1 MSQHKNLTI
10 QSEGFPATIE
20 TWNVLNDSI
29 QHALSVSAGIIGSN
43 TILSG
48 CNQYNQG
55 NDTYVSDGVI
65 TVDKKVFSFK
75 GGKKT
80 TGVTVIT
87 EKTSAVYDTNS
98 EAAKEMLPVYEF
110 SYATNAGSGQSLIPW
125 DAFVRVADLKGLSE
139 LVPKVDNV
147 WENRI
152 IDSGTIKFKI
162 HIDGYTPWSVWSI
175 ELKEEYQNTDYIV
188 LLNHFTDNNDGGT
201 INDFINYKVY
211 DKRIK
216 SFMII
221 AYPNQDTMKKPDGY
235 SYNHQIDWC
244 VIKKG
249 K

>member
-43 TILSG
+43 AILSG

-125 DAFVRVADLKGLSE
+125 DSFVRVADLKGLND
-139 LVPKVDNV
+139 LIPKVDNV
-147 WENRI
+147 WENRV
-152 IDSGTIKFKI
+152 IDSGTIKFNI
-162 HIDGYTPWSVWSI
+162 HIDGDVNWSVWKI
-175 ELKEEYQNTDYIV
+175 ELKEEHQDYLV
-188 LLNHFTDNNDGGT
+188 LLNLSSDTSDVGQ
-201 INDFINYKVY
+201 IIDFINYKVY
-211 DKRIK
+211 DKKLK

-221 AYPNQDTMKKPDGY
+221 ACPTEHTMKKLDGY